1 MVLVLETSLACN
13 MSSNV
18 EQVKTMLLKMKEV
31 GVLKGKQMLL
41 FLPSRTIKHAFIIIV
56 IFFSNI
62 LSVPLT
68 QLTLKN
74 VIDLDFLMLCLISNL
89 GEIRCHLSF
98 IHSI

>member
-18 EQVKTMLLKMKEV
+18 EQIEAMLLKMKEV
-31 GVLKGKQMLL
+31 GVFKNKQMLL
-41 FLPSRTIKHAFIIIV
+41 FLPFRIIKYVFIVIV
-56 IFFSNI
+56 IFFSDI
-62 LSVPLT
+62 FSVLLT
-68 QLTLKN
+68 QLTLKD
-74 VIDLDFLMLCLISNL
+74 VIDLDSLMLCLICNL

>member
-1 MVLVLETSLACN
+1 